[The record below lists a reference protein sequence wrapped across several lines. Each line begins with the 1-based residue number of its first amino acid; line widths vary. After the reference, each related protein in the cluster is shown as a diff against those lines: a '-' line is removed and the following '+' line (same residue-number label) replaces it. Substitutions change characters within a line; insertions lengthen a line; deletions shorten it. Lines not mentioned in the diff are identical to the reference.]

1 MGDQW
6 EAVPSLIFKKKGAA
20 TMKKFVPFLLVVLLM
35 LSISPNAFADNH
47 IQVKHSIIESNT
59 DTKSINV
66 VIPIFNGF
74 TGADRLNEKVLNLA
88 LDVIG
93 ETNAMDQ
100 LMEELREEMK
110 KSGDPGISAVATLD
124 MDYDYVK
131 EGDLLSVR
139 FIQYV
144 YYGGAH
150 GLEQFITFTSNTST
164 GEMYEF
170 KDLFKNDVNYNS
182 VVKELILKEL
192 EKNAEIYF
200 SDYKETI
207 ANKNGDYKFYID
219 GDKIVVYF
227 DLYEIAPYAAGIIQI
242 AIDSEDVKHILK
254 EEVYQSMKNGK
265 ERSNIIINGK
275 SINTD
280 KKIINQDDK
289 TLIPLR
295 VVAESLG
302 YEVNWNPNGN
312 AIVNEK
318 VVKSSDVQSVVIDG
332 TTYVSRSYF
341 TDVLGAYVSFG
352 FDKSNEIIVKVFSKE
367 DEFIAKHPYDK
378 LVEFQKPM
386 NKDEAVTMYAEAV
399 KNRHGIIQYGIMDDS
414 VKNEKYE
421 ELKDM
426 SFVTGVSSPWVDR
439 YEINQIDENHYKI
452 DFILKTSVPSEEF
465 LSTVIVELAEDG
477 EFINISKIEE

>member
-1 MGDQW
+1 LGVQW

-207 ANKNGDYKFYID
+207 ANKN
-219 GDKIVVYF
+219 
-227 DLYEIAPYAAGIIQI
+227 
-242 AIDSEDVKHILK
+242 
-254 EEVYQSMKNGK
+254 
-265 ERSNIIINGK
+265 
-275 SINTD
+275 
-280 KKIINQDDK
+280 
-289 TLIPLR
+289 
-295 VVAESLG
+295 
-302 YEVNWNPNGN
+302 
-312 AIVNEK
+312 
-318 VVKSSDVQSVVIDG
+318 
-332 TTYVSRSYF
+332 
-341 TDVLGAYVSFG
+341 
-352 FDKSNEIIVKVFSKE
+352 
-367 DEFIAKHPYDK
+367 
-378 LVEFQKPM
+378 
-386 NKDEAVTMYAEAV
+386 
-399 KNRHGIIQYGIMDDS
+399 
-414 VKNEKYE
+414 
-421 ELKDM
+421 
-426 SFVTGVSSPWVDR
+426 
-439 YEINQIDENHYKI
+439 
-452 DFILKTSVPSEEF
+452 
-465 LSTVIVELAEDG
+465 
-477 EFINISKIEE
+477 